1 MPRKITQTRIFCY
14 NHFDFTIQEK
24 RDTMESFSRG
34 WSFLQQAWQMAFKD
48 KDLIKP
54 SIYALIAG
62 TIVSIIGSIPIIVVA
77 FFIGDAGR
85 VGQFILAVMG
95 AFLAFLNFII
105 SYVFSG
111 MTAYL
116 IYEYLTEGN
125 GRMSTAWSIVRRDFL
140 DLVALA
146 AVSTGVNLLKNA
158 ARNRRRRGGIAAGL
172 ISAAAGLLEVLWTE
186 AAFLILPAMVIE
198 DMNLPNAAKRV
209 AGIVR
214 SNLLLVGISTV
225 GVRAVVGLIG
235 FLLGGI
241 GAVLGFGIG
250 YGIVTVLGSGTLGLV
265 VGIGLGVLIFL
276 VFTMVASI
284 IGTYTSTAYH
294 TCLYL
299 WARNVEAAQAAGQPI
314 QIAAP
319 APLAA
324 VLG

>member
-1 MPRKITQTRIFCY
+1 
-14 NHFDFTIQEK
+14 
-24 RDTMESFSRG
+24 MESFARG
-34 WSFLQQAWQMAFKD
+34 WSFLKQAWQMAFKD

-54 SIYALIAG
+54 SIYALIVG
-62 TIVSIIGSIPIIVVA
+62 TVVSIVGAIPMIVVA
-77 FFIGDAGR
+77 FLLGDAGR
-85 VGQFILAVMG
+85 VGQFVLAAMG
-95 AFLAFLNFII
+95 AVLVFLNFVV

-140 DLVALA
+140 DLVTLA
-146 AVSTGVNLLKNA
+146 AISTGVNLLKNA
-158 ARNRRRRGGIAAGL
+158 AKNRRRGGLAAGL

-198 DMNLPNAAKRV
+198 DMNLSKAAQRV
-209 AGIVR
+209 AQIVR
-214 SNLLLVGISTV
+214 NNLLLIGISTV
-225 GVRAVVGLIG
+225 GVRAVTGLLG
-235 FLLGGI
+235 FLLSAA
-241 GAVLGFGIG
+241 GAVLGFGLG
-250 YGIVTVLGSGTLGLV
+250 YALISLLGTGVLGLV
-265 VGIGLGVLIFL
+265 VGIGLGILIFL
-276 VFTMVASI
+276 TFTMVASV

-299 WARNVEAAQAAGQPI
+299 WARNVEVAQTAGQSI
-314 QIAAP
+314 QVAAP